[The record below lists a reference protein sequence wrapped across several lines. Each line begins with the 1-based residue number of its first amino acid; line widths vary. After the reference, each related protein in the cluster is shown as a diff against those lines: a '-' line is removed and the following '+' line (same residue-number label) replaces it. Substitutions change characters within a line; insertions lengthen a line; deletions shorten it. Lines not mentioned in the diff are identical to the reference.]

1 MHQWLDAL
9 LAAFGG
15 ESASFGEHRAYPPPL
30 ARAGRGALAGLI
42 ATVPMSLTMV
52 ALFRTLP
59 QDERYPIAPAILTS
73 EVVERALHRH
83 LNPPARMALTLASHF
98 AYGASMGA
106 VAGPF
111 ARRLRLP
118 GPFAGI
124 LAGIGVWALNYAAA
138 LPSLGLLRP
147 EAQRPAPRRLLLFTA
162 HLTWGVTLGWVISAI
177 EPEQVNVP
185 VKPRSL
191 GPEARHAG

>member
-15 ESASFGEHRAYPPPL
+15 NAARFGEHRAYPPPL

-42 ATVPMSLTMV
+42 ATVPMSATMV

-59 QDERYPIAPAILTS
+59 QEDRYPIEPAILTS
-73 EVVERALHRH
+73 EVVERALHRR
-83 LNPPARMALTLASHF
+83 LNPPMRMALTLASHF
-98 AYGASMGA
+98 TYGAAMGA

-111 ARRLRLP
+111 SRRLRVP
-118 GPFAGI
+118 GPLAGI
-124 LAGIGVWALNYAAA
+124 FSGIGVWALNYLVA

-147 EAQRPAPRRLLLFTA
+147 ESQRPAQRRLLLFTA
-162 HLTWGVTLGWVISAI
+162 HLAWGVTLGWVMSAI
-177 EPEQVNVP
+177 EPEEVNVA
-185 VKPRSL
+185 VKPPAL
-191 GPEARHAG
+191 GAEARRAG